1 MKILWN
7 LGNYLLNIFWE
18 SNVSVRFHTKADYE
32 RSIFDIDDHH
42 HILDDY
48 NSDSDEDHDNEYS
61 DIIEPKEDFSLR
73 IFYCSRT
80 HSQLAQFVKEIQKT
94 EFASD
99 IRLVSLASRS
109 NMCINDSVLSLKNN
123 SMINE
128 RCLELQ
134 KKKPKLVLGEYY
146 LLYHQHILVCILF
159 RMSTMKPK

>member
-1 MKILWN
+1 MTS
-7 LGNYLLNIFWE
+7 GLLKGKTKENIEQPIFFPVCFFPVCFFFCY
-18 SNVSVRFHTKADYE
+18 SLI

-61 DIIEPKEDFSLR
+61 DTLEPKEDFSLR

-94 EFASD
+94 EFAAD

-134 KKKPKLVLGEYY
+134 KKKPKLSSELPRE
-146 LLYHQHILVCILF
+146 QF
-159 RMSTMKPK
+159 N

>member
-1 MKILWN
+1 MEYLFGLVFKI
-7 LGNYLLNIFWE
+7 FCE
-18 SNVSVRFHTKADYE
+18 SKFSDKGDYE

-48 NSDSDEDHDNEYS
+48 NSDSDEDHDNEYN
-61 DIIEPKEDFSLR
+61 DILEPKEDFSLR

-134 KKKPKLVLGEYY
+134 KKKPKLVLGESCTT
-146 LLYHQHILVCILF
+146 ILPTYFGI
-159 RMSTMKPK
+159 

>member
-1 MKILWN
+1 MGFK
-7 LGNYLLNIFWE
+7 IFWE
-18 SNVSVRFHTKADYE
+18 SNVCVRFHTKADYE

-48 NSDSDEDHDNEYS
+48 NSDSDENHDNEYS

-94 EFASD
+94 EFAAD

-134 KKKPKLVLGEYY
+134 KKKPKLVLGESCTTILPTYFGIWNY
-146 LLYHQHILVCILF
+146 IQLNLPFSPLYI
-159 RMSTMKPK
+159 RR